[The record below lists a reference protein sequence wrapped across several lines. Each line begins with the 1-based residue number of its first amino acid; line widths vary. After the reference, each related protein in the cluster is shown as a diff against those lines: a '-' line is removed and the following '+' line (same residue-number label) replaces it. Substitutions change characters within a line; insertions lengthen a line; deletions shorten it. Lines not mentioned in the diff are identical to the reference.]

1 MTLTN
6 SVEIRWGSIT
16 MYTYS
21 MAFDV
26 LSLSRLLRGELKN
39 ADERANSLVDSV
51 IMARDLS
58 VHAHPQFV
66 TAIVV
71 ASRELEALLD
81 KDEPRAS
88 AVRAGVLIVD
98 NSHRDSDSRADSA
111 LIESLIHSSGVLAI
125 VCPPSERNGLL
136 SEIAAA
142 LAIDQAAEDR
152 LVTSGTKVL
161 TQIARL
167 GGVKSVMAEL
177 AHRIDGWAVLLDSQ
191 GHAIASSGA
200 GALHVRDAAAVALNQ
215 PVRVRHPGLQLHSVG
230 ASEDLTAYLVVASRA
245 GAMSRIR
252 DLTSHGAALLDLLLR
267 THDNTT
273 TDRLGRDV
281 MITSLLTG
289 RSADPRTLLR
299 RWGVHEDNLTAFVLS
314 SRSKAVDL
322 ERLVTRWFDE
332 LGWVHVMTLE
342 NGAVLGFI
350 RDDRVDAVAALVEN
364 YARDVNVPLRC
375 GIGSSAPIE
384 HLEQSASEARQA
396 HEVAVADAQVR
407 VNYEALPTVRF
418 VLDQLDHDAQSSLA
432 GTLNGLRNSDG
443 QHAELTRTVR
453 VYLAEH
459 GSLGVTATELNIHRQ
474 TLSSRLR
481 QIEER
486 TGLSMDN
493 PDDRTAAWLA
503 LRALER

>member
-1 MTLTN
+1 
-6 SVEIRWGSIT
+6 
-16 MYTYS
+16 MYNQG
-21 MAFDV
+21 MAFDI
-26 LSLSRLLRGELKN
+26 LSLARLLNGRIIN
-39 ADERANSLVDSV
+39 ADERVTRPIDSV
-51 IMARDLS
+51 IDASKLS
-58 VHAHPQFV
+58 VHAHPQFI

-71 ASRELEALLD
+71 PCDQVAALLD
-81 KDEPRAS
+81 PRDPRAT

-98 NSHRDSDSRADSA
+98 TPAIGGAPVNELIVVEQ
-111 LIESLIHSSGVLAI
+111 LIEENNVLAI
-125 VCPPSERNGLL
+125 VCPPRQHSGAF

-161 TQIARL
+161 TQIARR
-167 GGVKSVMAEL
+167 GGVKAVTAEL

-215 PVRVRHPGLQLHSVG
+215 PVRVRHPGLQVHIVG

-245 GAMSRIR
+245 GSMSRIR
-252 DLTSHGAALLDLLLR
+252 DLSSHGAALLDLLLR

-281 MITSLLTG
+281 MITNLLTG
-289 RSADPRTLLR
+289 QSADPRTLLR
-299 RWGVHEDNLTAFVLS
+299 RWGVHENSLTAFMLS
-314 SRSKAVDL
+314 SRSKSVDL

-332 LGWVHVMTLE
+332 LGWVHVMTID
-342 NGAVLGFI
+342 NGALLGFI
-350 RDDRVDAVAALVEN
+350 RDDRVDAIASRIEN
-364 YARDVNVPLRC
+364 YAREVNAALRC
-375 GIGSSAPIE
+375 GVGTSAPIE

-396 HEVAVADAQVR
+396 HEVAVADARVR

-418 VLDQLDHDAQSSLA
+418 VLDQLDDGAQSNLA
-432 GTLNGLRNSDG
+432 GMLNGLRNDDG
-443 QHAELTRTVR
+443 EHGELTRTLR
-453 VYLAEH
+453 AYLAEH
-459 GSLGVTATELNIHRQ
+459 GSLGVTATQLDIHRQ
-474 TLSSRLR
+474 TLTSRLHH
-481 QIEER
+481 IEER

-503 LRALER
+503 LRALEK

>member
-1 MTLTN
+1 
-6 SVEIRWGSIT
+6 
-16 MYTYS
+16 MYTGN

-26 LSLSRLLRGELKN
+26 LSLARLLGGHLRN
-39 ADERANSLVDSV
+39 ADERATSPVDSV
-51 IMARDLS
+51 IMAHDLS

-71 ASRELEALLD
+71 VAEDLAALLD
-81 KDEPRAS
+81 PLEPRAE

-98 NSHRDSDSRADSA
+98 TDVRSSSA
-111 LIESLIHSSGVLAI
+111 VDESAALERLITDTGVLAI
-125 VCPPSERNGLL
+125 LCPPRRKSAIF

-161 TQIARL
+161 TQIARR
-167 GGVKSVMAEL
+167 GGVKAVMAEL
-177 AHRIDGWAVLLDSQ
+177 AHRIDGWTVLLDSQ

-215 PVRVRHPGLQLHSVG
+215 PVRVRHPGLQVHSVG

-252 DLTSHGAALLDLLLR
+252 DLSSHGAALLDLLLR
-267 THDNTT
+267 THDNTA

-289 RSADPRTLLR
+289 QSADPRTLLR

-332 LGWVHVMTLE
+332 LGWVHVMTLD
-342 NGAVLGFI
+342 NGALLGFI
-350 RDDRVDAVAALVEN
+350 RDDRVDAIASRIEDYAL
-364 YARDVNVPLRC
+364 DVNVSLRC
-375 GIGSSAPIE
+375 GVGTSTPIE
-384 HLEQSASEARQA
+384 NLAQSAAEARQA

-418 VLDQLDHDAQSSLA
+418 VLDQLNDGAQSNLA
-432 GTLNGLRNSDG
+432 GTLNGLRGSDG
-443 QHAELTRTVR
+443 AHGELTRTLR

-459 GSLGVTATELNIHRQ
+459 GSLGVTATHLEIHRQ
-474 TLSSRLR
+474 TLASRLH

-486 TGLSMDN
+486 TGLSMGN

>member
-1 MTLTN
+1 
-6 SVEIRWGSIT
+6 
-16 MYTYS
+16 

-26 LSLSRLLRGELKN
+26 LTLARMLGGTLKN
-39 ADERANSLVDSV
+39 ADQRATTLIDSV
-51 IMARDLS
+51 ITANELS

-71 ASRELEALLD
+71 RANELDELLTPDSSRAD
-81 KDEPRAS
+81 
-88 AVRAGVLIVD
+88 AVRAGVLVIETGSWKRGNLV
-98 NSHRDSDSRADSA
+98 SSA
-111 LIESLIHSSGVLAI
+111 EVEKQIDSSGVMAI
-125 VCPPSERNGLL
+125 MCPPRTRSAVLT
-136 SEIAAA
+136 EIAAA

-161 TQIARL
+161 TQVARR
-167 GGVKSVMAEL
+167 GGVKAVIAEL

-215 PVRVRHPGLQLHSVG
+215 TVRVRHPGLQLHPVG

-252 DLTSHGAALLDLLLR
+252 DLASHGAALLDLLLR

-273 TDRLGRDV
+273 TDRLGREV

-289 RSADPRTLLR
+289 QSADARTLLR
-299 RWGVHEDNLTAFVLS
+299 RWGVHEDRLTAFVLS

-332 LGWVHVMTLE
+332 LGWVHVMTLT

-350 RDDRVDAVAALVEN
+350 RDDRVAALAARVED

-375 GIGSSAPIE
+375 GMGTSAPIE

-407 VNYEALPTVRF
+407 VEYTALPTVRF
-418 VLDQLDHDAQSSLA
+418 VLDELDGDARSSLA
-432 GTLNGLRNSDG
+432 GTLNGLRESDG
-443 QHAELTRTVR
+443 HHGDLTRTLR

-459 GSLGVTATELNIHRQ
+459 GVLGVTATQLNIHRQ
-474 TLSSRLR
+474 TLSSRLQ

>member
-1 MTLTN
+1 
-6 SVEIRWGSIT
+6 
-16 MYTYS
+16 

-26 LSLSRLLRGELKN
+26 RTLARLLGGALKN
-39 ADERANSLVDSV
+39 ADQRANAPIDSV
-51 IMARDLS
+51 IMADDLT

-71 ASRELEALLD
+71 SADEIESLLAPD
-81 KDEPRAS
+81 SPRAE
-88 AVRAGVLIVD
+88 AVRAGVLIVETVALVAGHGE
-98 NSHRDSDSRADSA
+98 SGADLEG
-111 LIESLIHSSGVLAI
+111 LIDVSGVMAI
-125 VCPPSERNGLL
+125 LCPPRAKSAVL

-142 LAIDQAAEDR
+142 LAVDQAAEDR

-161 TQIARL
+161 TQIARR
-167 GGVKSVMAEL
+167 GGVKAVMAEL
-177 AHRIDGWAVLLDSQ
+177 AHRIDGWGVLLDSQ

-230 ASEDLTAYLVVASRA
+230 SSEDLTAYLVVASRA

-252 DLTSHGAALLDLLLR
+252 DLSSHGAALLDLLLR
-267 THDNTT
+267 SHDNTT
-273 TDRLGRDV
+273 TDRLGREV

-289 RSADPRTLLR
+289 QSADARTLLR
-299 RWGVHEDNLTAFVLS
+299 RWGVHEDRLTAFVLS

-332 LGWVHVMTLE
+332 LGWVHVMTLD

-350 RDDRVDAVAALVEN
+350 RDDRVDALATRVED
-364 YARDVNVPLRC
+364 YAREVNVPLRC
-375 GIGSSAPIE
+375 GIGTSAPIE

-407 VNYEALPTVRF
+407 VRYEALPTVRF
-418 VLDQLDHDAQSSLA
+418 VLDQLDSDAQSSLA
-432 GTLNGLRNSDG
+432 GTLNGLRERDG
-443 QHAELTRTVR
+443 QHGELTRTLR
-453 VYLAEH
+453 VYLAEN
-459 GSLGVTATELNIHRQ
+459 GSLGVTATQLEIHRQ
-474 TLSSRLR
+474 TLSSRLH

>member
-1 MTLTN
+1 
-6 SVEIRWGSIT
+6 
-16 MYTYS
+16 

-26 LSLSRLLRGELKN
+26 LSLTRLLGGTLKN
-39 ADERANSLVDSV
+39 ADRRATTPIDSV
-51 IMARDLS
+51 ILARDLT

-71 ASRELEALLD
+71 TSGELAALLRSD
-81 KDEPRAS
+81 DPRTD

-98 NSHRDSDSRADSA
+98 TSPAGAAGADGIVVKR
-111 LIESLIHSSGVLAI
+111 LIEDSGVMAI
-125 VCPPSERNGLL
+125 LCPPRSRSAVLT
-136 SEIAAA
+136 EIAAA
-142 LAIDQAAEDR
+142 LAVDQAAEDR

-161 TQIARL
+161 TQVARR
-167 GGVKSVMAEL
+167 GGVKAVMAEL

-215 PVRVRHPGLQLHSVG
+215 PVRVRHPGLQLHPVG

-252 DLTSHGAALLDLLLR
+252 DLSSHGAALLDLLLR

-273 TDRLGRDV
+273 ADRLGRDV

-289 RSADPRTLLR
+289 QSADPRTLLR
-299 RWGVHEDNLTAFVLS
+299 RWGVHDDRLTAFVLS
-314 SRSKAVDL
+314 SRSKSVDL

-332 LGWVHVMTLE
+332 LGWMHVMTLE

-350 RDDRVDAVAALVEN
+350 RDDRVDAVAARIMD
-364 YARDVNVPLRC
+364 YAREVNVPLRC
-375 GIGSSAPIE
+375 GFGTSSPIE

-396 HEVAVADAQVR
+396 HQVALADGQVH
-407 VNYEALPTVRF
+407 VQYEALPTVRF
-418 VLDQLDHDAQSSLA
+418 VLDQLDSDAQANLA
-432 GTLNGLRNSDG
+432 RTLNGLRENDG
-443 QHAELTRTVR
+443 QHGELTRTLR
-453 VYLAEH
+453 VYLAEN
-459 GSLGVTATELNIHRQ
+459 GSLGITATQLVIHRQ

-481 QIEER
+481 QIEDR
-486 TGLSMDN
+486 TGLSMEN

>member
-1 MTLTN
+1 
-6 SVEIRWGSIT
+6 
-16 MYTYS
+16 MYTRA

-26 LSLSRLLRGELKN
+26 LSLARLLGGDLKN
-39 ADERANSLVDSV
+39 ADGRSTTPVDSV

-71 ASRELEALLD
+71 ASGELEALLD
-81 KDEPRAS
+81 ENEPRAA

-98 NSHRDSDSRADSA
+98 VLAHDHDLPADNGIVEG
-111 LIESLIHSSGVLAI
+111 LIQASGVLAI
-125 VCPPSERNGLL
+125 MCPPSRKSGLL
-136 SEIAAA
+136 SEIAGA
-142 LAIDQAAEDR
+142 LAVDQAAEDR

-161 TQIARL
+161 TQIARR

-215 PVRVRHPGLQLHSVG
+215 PVRVRHPGLQLHTVG

-252 DLTSHGAALLDLLLR
+252 DLSSHGAALLDLLLR

-314 SRSKAVDL
+314 SRSKAVDV
-322 ERLVTRWFDE
+322 ERLVTRWFDD
-332 LGWVHVMTLE
+332 LGLVHVMTLE

-350 RDDRVDAVAALVEN
+350 RDDRVDAVASLIED

-375 GIGSSAPIE
+375 GIGTSAPIE
-384 HLEQSASEARQA
+384 QLEQSASEARQA

-418 VLDQLDHDAQSSLA
+418 VLDQLDGDAQSSLA
-432 GTLNGLRNSDG
+432 GTLNGLRNNEG
-443 QHAELTRTVR
+443 KHAELTRTLR
-453 VYLAEH
+453 VFLAEH
-459 GSLGVTATELNIHRQ
+459 GSLGVTATQLDIHRQ
-474 TLSSRLR
+474 TLSSRMR
-481 QIEER
+481 HIEER

>member
-1 MTLTN
+1 MAVDVITLA
-6 SVEIRWGSIT
+6 R
-16 MYTYS
+16 
-21 MAFDV
+21 
-26 LSLSRLLRGELKN
+26 SLGGTLKN
-39 ADERANSLVDSV
+39 ADHRLTAPIDSV
-51 IMARDLS
+51 IVANDLT
-58 VHAHPQFV
+58 VHAHPNFV

-71 ASRELEALLD
+71 SAAELESLLAPD
-81 KDEPRAS
+81 SPRAQ
-88 AVRAGVLIVD
+88 AVRAGVLVVE
-98 NSHRDSDSRADSA
+98 AESA
-111 LIESLIHSSGVLAI
+111 VGDAVAGARGVERVIDASGVMTIL
-125 VCPPSERNGLL
+125 CPSRTKSAALH
-136 SEIAAA
+136 EIAAA
-142 LAIDQAAEDR
+142 LAVDQAAEDR

-161 TQIARL
+161 TQVARR
-167 GGVKSVMAEL
+167 GGVKAVMAEL

-230 ASEDLTAYLVVASRA
+230 SSEDLTAYLVVASRA

-252 DLTSHGAALLDLLLR
+252 DLSSHGAALLDLLLR

-273 TDRLGRDV
+273 TDRLGREV

-289 RSADPRTLLR
+289 QSADARTLLR
-299 RWGVHEDNLTAFVLS
+299 RWGVHEDRLTAFVLS

-350 RDDRVDAVAALVEN
+350 RDDRVDAVAARVED

-375 GIGSSAPIE
+375 GIGTSAPIE

-396 HEVAVADAQVR
+396 HQVAVADAQVR

-418 VLDQLDHDAQSSLA
+418 VLDQLDADAQFNLA
-432 GTLNGLRNSDG
+432 GTLNGLREGDG
-443 QHAELTRTVR
+443 QHGELTRTLR
-453 VYLAEH
+453 VYLAEN
-459 GSLGVTATELNIHRQ
+459 GSLGVTATQLAIHRQ
-474 TLSSRLR
+474 TLSSRLQ

>member
-1 MTLTN
+1 
-6 SVEIRWGSIT
+6 
-16 MYTYS
+16 MYNYD

-26 LSLSRLLRGELKN
+26 LSLARLLGGPLRN
-39 ADERANSLVDSV
+39 ADERATSPVDSV
-51 IMARDLS
+51 IMAHDLS

-71 ASRELEALLD
+71 AAEDLAALLD
-81 KDEPRAS
+81 PLEPRAE

-98 NSHRDSDSRADSA
+98 TEVGASSSADGSA
-111 LIESLIHSSGVLAI
+111 AIESLIDDAGVLA
-125 VCPPSERNGLL
+125 VLCPPRHKSAML

-142 LAIDQAAEDR
+142 LAVDQAAEDR

-161 TQIARL
+161 TQIARR
-167 GGVKSVMAEL
+167 GGVKAVMAEL

-215 PVRVRHPGLQLHSVG
+215 PVRVRHPGLQVHPVG

-252 DLTSHGAALLDLLLR
+252 DLSSHGAALLDLLLR

-289 RSADPRTLLR
+289 QSADPRTLLR
-299 RWGVHEDNLTAFVLS
+299 RWGVHENTLTAFVLS

-332 LGWVHVMTLE
+332 LGWVHVMTFD
-342 NGAVLGFI
+342 NGAILGFI
-350 RDDRVDAVAALVEN
+350 RDDRVDAITSRIEE
-364 YARDVNVPLRC
+364 YAREVKVSLRC
-375 GIGSSAPIE
+375 GVGTSTPIE
-384 HLEQSASEARQA
+384 HLEQSAAEARQA
-396 HEVAVADAQVR
+396 HEVAVTDAQVR
-407 VNYEALPTVRF
+407 VNYEAMPTVRF
-418 VLDQLDHDAQSSLA
+418 VLDQLNDGAQLNLA
-432 GTLNGLRNSDG
+432 GTLNGLRDSDG
-443 QHAELTRTVR
+443 SHGELTRTLR

-459 GSLGVTATELNIHRQ
+459 GSLGVTATHLEIHRQ
-474 TLSSRLR
+474 TLASRLH

-486 TGLSMDN
+486 TGLSMDS